1 MVAKLRIVFLIEAIA
16 LVGPM
21 IQLVPVSVR
30 AEIVSILYSVESFMV
45 LPHLNPVMYCD
56 HQ

>member
-1 MVAKLRIVFLIEAIA
+1 LVAKLRIVFLIEATA

-30 AEIVSILYSVESFMV
+30 ALILSIAYSVESFMV
-45 LPHLNPVMYCD
+45 LPHLNPVMYYV